1 MQFVAAA
8 ADDDEEEEEGIR
20 QERAEA
26 RGHKQVVNSLKGEY
40 LPVRLSACS
49 SVNRHRPTGTAY
61 GDPGIQLRCP
71 ARAECRRGAEGEEG
85 EEGLLT
91 VDFH

>member
-8 ADDDEEEEEGIR
+8 ADDDDEEEGIR

-40 LPVRLSACS
+40 LPVL
-49 SVNRHRPTGTAY
+49 
-61 GDPGIQLRCP
+61 QLREP
-71 ARAECRRGAEGEEG
+71 SQTDRDSLR
-85 EEGLLT
+85 
-91 VDFH
+91 